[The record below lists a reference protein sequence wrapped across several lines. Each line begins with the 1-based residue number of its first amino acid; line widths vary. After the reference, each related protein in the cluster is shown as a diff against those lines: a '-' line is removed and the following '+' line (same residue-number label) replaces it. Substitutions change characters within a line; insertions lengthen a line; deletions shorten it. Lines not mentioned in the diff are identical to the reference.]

1 MPSMRRVDG
10 SLVCPMF
17 RAMSIGILKQEIAT
31 LTLDQ
36 RRELVGYVVALNR
49 NDRGE
54 LMKKLAA
61 KIDDR
66 SPERWTSLEE
76 AERRLAS

>member
-1 MPSMRRVDG
+1 MS
-10 SLVCPMF
+10 SIF

-31 LTLDQ
+31 LTLEE

-49 NDRGE
+49 NDRGA
-54 LMKKLAA
+54 LMKRLAA

-66 SPERWTSLEE
+66 SPERWISLEE
-76 AERRLAS
+76 AERRLGE